1 MNQSIIRLAD
11 SFVVRGKDMQQKTGM
26 TLKWLLLASLINNF
40 AFGFIWPVTT
50 VYLNGPLHQSLV
62 VVGWV
67 MLLVAS
73 GQAFGS
79 IISGRLFDR
88 FAPYKLIL
96 IGTLGMICI
105 QFLLVFFHG
114 WPFYAVNLIVA
125 ALLNGWIM
133 AVINAYGTLVKNHDG
148 RFVFNML
155 YFTNNFGMVFATAL
169 LGLIYPFGIVW
180 LFILSLGLY
189 FVLLGIVRH
198 AFKIDITV
206 DDSHQQTAMPKLP
219 RWNLKLV
226 YGVIIGLIVL
236 WIAYAQWQ
244 GNLSVYM
251 TTDLHLPLWQY
262 SLLWTINGLLIAI
275 IQVGLNAF
283 HLVTSPKAMWIQIFG
298 GIFMFGL
305 AFLILP
311 FAHDFTGFAIAM
323 VITTF
328 GEVTAFPMIPALVNE
343 LTPAAL
349 KGRYQGLVAAA
360 PSVGRAIGP
369 LVGGLVIERDGYS
382 ALFNGGALLV
392 FITFAVLALLM
403 LKGYRHT
410 QQFTE
415 GD

>member
-133 AVINAYGTLVKNHDG
+133 AVINAYGTLVK
-148 RFVFNML
+148 
-155 YFTNNFGMVFATAL
+155 
-169 LGLIYPFGIVW
+169 
-180 LFILSLGLY
+180 
-189 FVLLGIVRH
+189 
-198 AFKIDITV
+198 
-206 DDSHQQTAMPKLP
+206 
-219 RWNLKLV
+219 
-226 YGVIIGLIVL
+226 
-236 WIAYAQWQ
+236 
-244 GNLSVYM
+244 
-251 TTDLHLPLWQY
+251 
-262 SLLWTINGLLIAI
+262 
-275 IQVGLNAF
+275 
-283 HLVTSPKAMWIQIFG
+283 
-298 GIFMFGL
+298 
-305 AFLILP
+305 
-311 FAHDFTGFAIAM
+311 
-323 VITTF
+323 ITT
-328 GEVTAFPMIPALVNE
+328 
-343 LTPAAL
+343 
-349 KGRYQGLVAAA
+349 
-360 PSVGRAIGP
+360 VG
-369 LVGGLVIERDGYS
+369 S
-382 ALFNGGALLV
+382 F
-392 FITFAVLALLM
+392 
-403 LKGYRHT
+403 
-410 QQFTE
+410 
-415 GD
+415 